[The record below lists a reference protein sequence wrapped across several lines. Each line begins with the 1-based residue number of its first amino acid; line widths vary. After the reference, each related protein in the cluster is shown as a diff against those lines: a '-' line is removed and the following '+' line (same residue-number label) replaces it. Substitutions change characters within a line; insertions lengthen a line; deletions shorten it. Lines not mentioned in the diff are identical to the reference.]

1 MFTLALT
8 TMLSLFL
15 CIGVGFV
22 AAKKNVIN
30 DQSLEHLNNFLLYI
44 ALPFMMINILN
55 INLTKEI
62 LEMMPI
68 AIFSGFL
75 YNFILFFIAVLFVKL
90 LKVDLEKRDILI
102 FSLIF
107 TNLGFIGI
115 PLIGT
120 VLGQESLMFTT
131 LLNIPFNI
139 LTFTLGVII
148 LDPSEHKE
156 INVKKIL
163 MHPAIVGITI
173 GLLLLGAQFFTNFQS
188 IVPDFLATS
197 IKSIGNMTSPL
208 AMIIVGVSL
217 VDVKF
222 KELFLNIKIQIISIV
237 NLIVAPAIVYITL
250 SILLDNQIAI
260 NVCTVVSALPSATM
274 LVPLAESFGIDYKYS
289 SELVFS
295 STLYSII
302 TLPIIFF
309 ILF

>member
-1 MFTLALT
+1 MFILALT

-15 CIGVGFV
+15 CIGVGFF
-22 AAKKNVIN
+22 AAKKNIIN
-30 DQSLEHLNNFLLYI
+30 NHSLKHLNSFLI
-44 ALPFMMINILN
+44 NITLPFMMINILN
-55 INLTKEI
+55 IDLTKEI
-62 LEMMPI
+62 LQTIPL

-75 YNFILFFIAVLFVKL
+75 YNFILFLSAISFVKL
-90 LKVDLEKRDILI
+90 LKIDFTKKDIVI

-107 TNLGFIGI
+107 TNIGFIGI

-148 LDPSEHKE
+148 LDPSEHKK
-156 INVKKIL
+156 INIKKIITQ
-163 MHPAIVGITI
+163 PAIIGITI
-173 GLLLLGAQFFTNFQS
+173 GLILLLSQTFTGYNS
-188 IVPDFLATS
+188 ILPDFLSNS
-197 IKSIGNMTSPL
+197 IRAIGNITSPL

-222 KELFLNIKIQIISIV
+222 KELFLNFKLQIITII
-237 NLIVAPAIVYITL
+237 NLIIAPAIVYFIL
-250 SILLDNQIAI
+250 SLLLDNQMAI
-260 NVCTVVSALPSATM
+260 NVCTIVSALPSATM
-274 LVPLAESFGIDYKYS
+274 LVPLSESFGIDYKYA

-302 TLPIIFF
+302 TLPLLFF